1 LFKQGKITEEQATE
15 LKQILN
21 NEKYMAIEDGDIQAL
36 YTITSWLSAVDTFL
50 TKKVNIFEDVKVS
63 DSVAAKKIPK
73 S

>member
-1 LFKQGKITEEQATE
+1 LFKQGKITEEF
-15 LKQILN
+15 LN